1 MDAGGHMANHRRV
14 ELRIRN
20 LDDETHHL
28 LKIKAVTE
36 KKTLN
41 EIMLEALRAYVAP
54 STTKRPK

>member
-1 MDAGGHMANHRRV
+1 MANHRRV